1 MKNNMKKRLLAVL
14 MALFGI
20 CSCTVV
26 CYSTPINKVA
36 QNQLQG
42 QWIDVK
48 HNISY
53 TFNNDTLYI
62 DEINNE
68 GNMYLYKV
76 DNNIIHCIECN
87 DPLGYNEELHIV
99 VLEINKDTI
108 IILVNKDII
117 EIKKIL
123 SL

>member
-42 QWIDVK
+42 Q
-48 HNISY
+48 
-53 TFNNDTLYI
+53 
-62 DEINNE
+62 
-68 GNMYLYKV
+68 
-76 DNNIIHCIECN
+76 CIECN